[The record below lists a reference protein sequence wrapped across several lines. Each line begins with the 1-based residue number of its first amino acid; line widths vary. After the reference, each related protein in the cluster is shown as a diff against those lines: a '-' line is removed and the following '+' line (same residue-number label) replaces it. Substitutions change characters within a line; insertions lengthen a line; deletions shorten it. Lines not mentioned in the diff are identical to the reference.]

1 MQNEQN
7 NIMTEINW
15 KSDSFEVIRA
25 KNLLYAFLQEQQE
38 LKGKYPKVDEYHN
51 RRILE
56 LQNIINTG
64 A

>member
-56 LQNIINTG
+56 LQNILTE
-64 A
+64 